1 MIKKRNNNNL
11 HEKIFRNVMRFILFG
26 APGVGKGTQAK
37 ILTSRLDIPHIS
49 TGDILRQAVKDQTP
63 MGIEAKKI
71 MDAGELVSDDIMIG
85 IIKDTLDSDR
95 CKNGFILDGFP
106 RTIAQARELDLLLNE
121 LSINHIS
128 LVAITANE
136 EEIVSRLTNRRECRQ
151 CKNIFNYREVHKL
164 DKCPNCGA
172 VNSFRQR
179 DDDKEDVIRHRLKI
193 YQANTKPVLKYY
205 EDQNK
210 VVFVNGLDTVE
221 RVAENILR
229 ATTIKNK
236 LATSVL

>member
-1 MIKKRNNNNL
+1 
-11 HEKIFRNVMRFILFG
+11 MRFILFG

-37 ILTSRLDIPHIS
+37 ILSLRLNIPHIS

-71 MDAGELVSDDIMIG
+71 MDAGELVSDDIIIG
-85 IIKDTLDSDR
+85 IIKDTFASDR

-106 RTIAQARELDLLLNE
+106 RTIAQAKAIDLLLNE

-136 EEIVSRLTNRRECRQ
+136 EEIVNRLTNRRECRN
-151 CKNIFNYREVHKL
+151 CKNIFNYREIQGL
-164 DKCPNCGA
+164 ESCPNCGA

-179 DDDKEDVIRHRLKI
+179 DDDKEDVIRHRLKV
-193 YQANTKPVLKYY
+193 YQENTKPVLKYY

-210 VVFVNGLDTVE
+210 LVFVNGLDSIE
-221 RVAENILR
+221 RVAENILK

-236 LATSVL
+236 LTTSAS